1 MPSVLARSESG
12 ENLQRGIWY
21 CSVEANG
28 KSQSEPIQ
36 AHNRRNEV
44 ALQQAQPKP
53 DMIEFEQEE
62 FGDLRAKIKV
72 IGVGGAGGNA
82 VKRMIEAGLAGIEFY
97 AVNTDHQ
104 ALKTC
109 HGATQLQIGINTTHG
124 LGAGANPDV
133 GRKAA
138 EEDRE
143 HLEKIVEDANMVFVT
158 AGMGGGTGTGAAP
171 LIASLA
177 RERGA
182 LTIGVVTRPFN
193 FEGMRRAEQAE
204 DGLQE
209 LRSSADSVII
219 VPNQRLMDA
228 MDRKLPIQEALRV
241 GDQILLHGVQS
252 ISDIIT
258 EAGEI
263 NVDFADVES
272 IMRDAGSALMGM
284 GRATGDNRAQIA
296 AQQAISSPLLEETD
310 ITGAYGMIVNI
321 TSPPDFMMHELDE
334 AMQVIQEAAT
344 DAQII
349 FGLVYKDAMELGDEV
364 LVTVI
369 ATGFDT
375 EELRNDTRVSSGSRQ
390 YSEPEAYAEPRR
402 APVPGSHL
410 PGSRQGKAAPSRT
423 RPGRA
428 APAPPAAEP
437 TPARAR
443 RAAPAAEEPAA
454 RRASRSSRGE
464 TDWDIPAFLRVQKGG
479 SGNTKK

>member
-1 MPSVLARSESG
+1 MP
-12 ENLQRGIWY
+12 I
-21 CSVEANG
+21 
-28 KSQSEPIQ
+28 K

-44 ALQQAQPKP
+44 APQAQPKP

-109 HGATQLQIGINTTHG
+109 HGATQLQIGINTTNG

-133 GRKAA
+133 GRRAA

-143 HLEKIVEDANMVFVT
+143 HLEEIVEDANMVFVT

-204 DGLQE
+204 TGLEE
-209 LRSSADSVII
+209 LRTSADSVIV

-258 EAGEI
+258 ESGEI

-349 FGLVYKDAMELGDEV
+349 FGLVYRDAMELGDEV

-369 ATGFDT
+369 ATGFDSVD
-375 EELRNDTRVSSGSRQ
+375 LRSDARVAAPGGRQ
-390 YSEPEAYAEPRR
+390 YSEQEAYADPRR
-402 APVPGSHL
+402 TPMPGSHI
-410 PGSRQGKAAPSRT
+410 PGNRQGKAAQSRT

-428 APAPPAAEP
+428 ASAGLPARGAPAQPAAEP

-443 RAAPAAEEPAA
+443 RAAPAAEEAPAPRA
-454 RRASRSSRGE
+454 NRRNRGE

-479 SGNTKK
+479 TGKTEK

>member
-1 MPSVLARSESG
+1 
-12 ENLQRGIWY
+12 
-21 CSVEANG
+21 
-28 KSQSEPIQ
+28 
-36 AHNRRNEV
+36 
-44 ALQQAQPKP
+44 
-53 DMIEFEQEE
+53 MIEFEQEE

-109 HGATQLQIGINTTHG
+109 HGATQLQIGINTTNG

-133 GRKAA
+133 GRRAA

-143 HLEKIVEDANMVFVT
+143 HLEEIVEDANMVFVT

-204 DGLQE
+204 TGLEE
-209 LRSSADSVII
+209 LRTSADSVIV

-258 EAGEI
+258 ESGEI

-349 FGLVYKDAMELGDEV
+349 FGLVYRDAMELGDEV

-369 ATGFDT
+369 ATGFDSVD
-375 EELRNDTRVSSGSRQ
+375 LRSDARVAAPGGRQ
-390 YSEPEAYAEPRR
+390 YSEPEAYADSRR
-402 APVPGSHL
+402 TPMPGAHI
-410 PGSRQGKAAPSRT
+410 PGNRQGKAAQSRT

-428 APAPPAAEP
+428 ASAGLPARGAPAQPAAEP

-443 RAAPAAEEPAA
+443 RAAPAAEEAPAP
-454 RRASRSSRGE
+454 RASRRNRGE

-479 SGNTKK
+479 TGKTEK